1 MKKRNLKIKVIAKK
15 VEKNQ
20 VRVIVI
26 EVGKKRIEI
35 KEKVEKMK
43 VEVEVEVIEEAK
55 VVEEKEMVE
64 KEIKKIEMTVVT
76 QRVYQKIEI
85 TKIVMNMKMIIETII
100 NLEIEKKRNIMIKNL
115 IIPKTMIQE
124 I

>member
-55 VVEEKEMVE
+55 VVEEKEMV
-64 KEIKKIEMTVVT
+64 
-76 QRVYQKIEI
+76 
-85 TKIVMNMKMIIETII
+85 
-100 NLEIEKKRNIMIKNL
+100 
-115 IIPKTMIQE
+115 
-124 I
+124 

>member
-1 MKKRNLKIKVIAKK
+1 MKKRNPKIKAIAKK

-20 VRVIVI
+20 VRAIVI

-64 KEIKKIEMTVVT
+64 KEIKKIEMTVVI
-76 QRVYQKIEI
+76 KIKI
-85 TKIVMNMKMIIETII
+85 TYY
-100 NLEIEKKRNIMIKNL
+100 L
-115 IIPKTMIQE
+115 
-124 I
+124 